1 MSTSPGGSSRPPGRL
16 LFAWANAGPPG
27 GTPARRRLFVRR
39 PSLCA
44 RAPGRARSTWG
55 LVAGAVLGPRRPS
68 GALSFG
74 AVCRGRLAGGPL
86 WLPPSSARPPLG
98 PPRGGAGVVDV
109 PVPTSRGKPTAAP
122 LALNLISAPQIS
134 SRALLLFGYL
144 HYRSP
149 TEFEHF

>member
-1 MSTSPGGSSRPPGRL
+1 MDVARGVEPAPRATSFCLGQRGGRR
-16 LFAWANAGPPG
+16 AGPPPG
-27 GTPARRRLFVRR
+27 AA
-39 PSLCA
+39 SLCGVPPSVPGPRVGRGRPGA
-44 RAPGRARSTWG
+44 WSRAPSRDCAAPRAPCP
-55 LVAGAVLGPRRPS
+55 LGPW
-68 GALSFG
+68 
-74 AVCRGRLAGGPL
+74 AGVAAPAAPCGC
-86 WLPPSSARPPLG
+86 PPSSARPPLG

-134 SRALLLFGYL
+134 SRVLLLFGYL